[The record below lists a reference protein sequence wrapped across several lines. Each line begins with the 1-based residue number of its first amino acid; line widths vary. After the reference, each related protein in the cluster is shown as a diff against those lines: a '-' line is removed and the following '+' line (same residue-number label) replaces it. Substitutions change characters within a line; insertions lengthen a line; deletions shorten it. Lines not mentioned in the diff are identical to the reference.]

1 MAYEKLK
8 VCGTLEGWIP
18 NFFEEPTYKN
28 EPCDFRLKI
37 RVTEDADEL
46 REILRDNYE
55 SLCEWYR
62 KTSGNKRFFA
72 EPWIENED
80 GSVTVRVTAKPRYQ
94 EFPFPVVDGEL
105 EAVDENL
112 NLKEGTTV
120 LVSTVLMPYSPKS
133 PQGGMRIRPRAIQII
148 EAVTYDASD
157 SGELDLE
164 EEFTKTKG
172 YKKSKPNVKKSTK
185 KSDNVPD
192 EDEDF

>member
-1 MAYEKLK
+1 MAHQKLK

-46 REILRDNYE
+46 REILRDNYNK
-55 SLCEWYR
+55 LCDWYR
-62 KTSGNKRFFA
+62 KTSGNRRFFA

-80 GSVTVRVTAKPRYQ
+80 GSVTVRVTAKPKYQ
-94 EFPFPVVDGEL
+94 EFPFPVVDGDL
-105 EAVDENL
+105 ESVDEDL
-112 NLKEGTTV
+112 TLKEGTTV
-120 LVSTVLMPYSPKS
+120 LVSTVLLPYSPKS

-157 SGELDLE
+157 SGELNLE

-172 YKKSKPNVKKSTK
+172 YKKSKPNVKKSPK

-192 EDEDF
+192 DDADF

>member
-1 MAYEKLK
+1 MAHQKLK

-46 REILRDNYE
+46 REILRDNYNK
-55 SLCEWYR
+55 LCDWYR
-62 KTSGNKRFFA
+62 KTSGNRRFFA

-80 GSVTVRVTAKPRYQ
+80 GSVTVRVTAKPKYQ
-94 EFPFPVVDGEL
+94 EFPFPVVDGDL
-105 EAVDENL
+105 ESVDEDL
-112 NLKEGTTV
+112 TLREGTTV
-120 LVSTVLMPYSPKS
+120 LVSTVLLPYSPKS

-148 EAVTYDASD
+148 EAVTYEASD
-157 SGELDLE
+157 SGDLDLE

-172 YKKSKPNVKKSTK
+172 YKKSKPNVKKSPK

-192 EDEDF
+192 DDEDF